1 MSRHFFLSAA
11 GARPSARWRV
21 AFVEGEVADLA
32 SVGRRAEPGDVIWVT
47 TADPSW
53 TAALVTLQRS
63 LARCPVVALSMTPHS
78 REAAHAL
85 DLGAR
90 GYCHAQAVPALL
102 GEVAV
107 VVSHGGLW
115 VGREFMARA
124 MRAASRMLPQAAAAG
139 VADQLSEREREVA
152 EAVLAGLS
160 NKDVAGKLGITERT
174 VKAHLASVFR
184 KLDVRDRLQLVLRLS
199 EVRAPASVE

>member
-1 MSRHFFLSAA
+1 MSKHFFLSAG
-11 GARPSARWRV
+11 GAQPSARWRL
-21 AFVEGEVADLA
+21 AFVEGEVVDLA
-32 SVGRRAEPGDVIWVT
+32 SLRRRAAPGDVIWVA

-53 TAALVTLQRS
+53 TGALVTLQRS
-63 LARCPVVALSMTPHS
+63 LARCPVVALSTTPNS

-124 MRAASRMLPQAAAAG
+124 MRAASRMLPQAPDAG
-139 VADQLSEREREVA
+139 IADLLSGREREVV
-152 EAVLAGLS
+152 EAVLSGLS
-160 NKDVAGKLGITERT
+160 NKDVAGKLAITERT

-184 KLDVRDRLQLVLRLS
+184 KLEVRDRLQLVLRLS